1 MERPT
6 MGQKRIKQ
14 LNIFHAFFK
23 SDIGQELEMMSHI
36 LDENPKVL
44 NGVYQDLVG
53 LRRSDAGRKGLTAEQ
68 VLRCGILKQHRN
80 LTYEELAFHLA
91 DSQAF
96 RAFSRLEMGQY
107 PSGSTLQ
114 ENIKALKE
122 ET

>member
-1 MERPT
+1 MR
-6 MGQKRIKQ
+6 QKRKKQ

-23 SDIGQELEMMSHI
+23 SDIGKELEMMSQI
-36 LDENPKVL
+36 LDETPKVL

-53 LRRSDAGRKGLTAEQ
+53 IKKSDAGRMGMTAEQ

-80 LTYEELAFHLA
+80 LTYEELAFHLQ

-96 RAFSRLEMGQY
+96 RAFSRLELGQY

-114 ENIKALKE
+114 ENIKALK
-122 ET
+122 